1 MKFYLTLI
9 LLFTFSLC
17 GFSQK
22 LSDASTFQKTLEL
35 AKKKQKPVLL
45 IISPDYPPEVQARI
59 AAGSVLLNEEVVNK
73 AKENF
78 VVFDTK
84 RTDTSMRMIIS
95 TYKITRYPAFLFMHP
110 TRDVFHVDF
119 GMSSTKHKYLAMFE
133 KAMLMSKERT
143 ATDLQAEHLKNPNDL
158 SILKQLIEIRKRNGI
173 TDNAELI
180 ETYVQGLRMGD
191 FNDYGTVLF
200 ILEAGP
206 YADGNAYRLAYT
218 NRKIIDSIY
227 KKEPIPV
234 RSAINNGIIVNT
246 MIGAARTKNIQ
257 RAIRGASLSR
267 SAWKNDFLRGQKS
280 YNSQML
286 YYYNAIKDTTNY
298 FKLAVQH
305 YDSYY
310 MNLSADSIKKAEA
323 KEKLAMMERIKPTIQ
338 HKNIVSKEKIDSLAK
353 ANPANVRRESF
364 VASTPSS
371 NYASDLNNIAYQF
384 YQKGTKNLNYLS
396 KAMLW
401 SKRAIELNPI
411 WTYYDT
417 LAHIYYAMGIYNEAM
432 ATQKV
437 AMELAKKENNREYYT
452 RTSLEYDKM
461 KNKSL

>member
-1 MKFYLTLI
+1 MKYY
-9 LLFTFSLC
+9 LLFFFSLLFPLC
-17 GFSQK
+17 GFAQN
-22 LSDASTFQKTLEL
+22 LSNASTFKKTLEL
-35 AKKKQKPVLL
+35 AKKKEKPILL
-45 IISPDYPPEVQARI
+45 IISPDYPPEVQARV
-59 AAGSVLLNEEVVNK
+59 AVGSVLLNDEVVSK

-84 RTDTSMRMIIS
+84 RTDTSMRSIIS
-95 TYKITRYPAFLFMHP
+95 TYKIMRYPAFIFMHP

-133 KAMLMSKERT
+133 KAMAMSKEKT
-143 ATDLQAEHLKNPNDL
+143 ATDLQVEYLKNPNDIA
-158 SILKQLIEIRKRNGI
+158 ILKQLIEIRKRNGI

-180 ETYVQGLRMGD
+180 ETYVQGLKMGD
-191 FNDYGTVLF
+191 FNDYATVLF

-206 YADGNAYRLAYT
+206 YADGNAYKLAYT

-227 KKEPIPV
+227 KRESVQV
-234 RSAINNGIIVNT
+234 RQAINNGVIVNT
-246 MIGAARTKNIQ
+246 MTGAVRTKNMQ

-267 SAWKNDFLRGQKS
+267 SAWKNDYLRGQKS

-286 YYYNAIKDTTNY
+286 YYYNATKDTTNY

-310 MNLSADSIKKAEA
+310 MNLSADSIKRAEVR
-323 KEKLAMMERIKPTIQ
+323 EREAMLERIKPTMQ

-364 VASTPSS
+364 VTSTPSS
-371 NYASDLNNIAYQF
+371 NYAGDLNNIAYQF

-411 WTYYDT
+411 WNYYDT
-417 LAHIYYAMGIYNEAM
+417 LAHIYYAMGIHSEAL
-432 ATQKV
+432 ATQKLAV
-437 AMELAKKENNREYYT
+437 DLAKKETNPEYFT
-452 RTSLEYDKM
+452 RTNQEYEKM